1 MRTPTHSAN
10 RRQPIIWLI
19 LAVAVAAVAMLLVG
33 VGVVEGQDTDT
44 APTFGSE
51 TISAQTYTVR
61 TAIDALT
68 LPLATGGNGA
78 LTYSLTPD
86 LPEGLSFAATSRQ
99 ITGTPTAVKEQTTY
113 TYKVVDADDNAADS
127 DADTL
132 TFSITVTA
140 AAIQPCA
147 YTRLELNQGRDTT
160 PGDRVDLILEL
171 TGASGSCTP
180 PTGDIR
186 ITLPREMTVPRN
198 IDPKNVVIGAG
209 GRYHPV
215 YVDVDLSD
223 SADQPHRITLPGC
236 SGNWHATYDERDR
249 PKCPELRSSRV
260 SISLDNVL
268 LLPAEPPDSD
278 DGYPITVSWG
288 ESGDLTDKLGVNAAL
303 KIDGENEVGYGET
316 VTFTGS
322 GFAPGL
328 TVKLYAQPSTGSAA
342 CTSVGGSGWRD
353 VGSATVGS
361 DYRFTAQI
369 EILTTAFPSAGRYQ
383 ACARDGSGRTSGTS
397 IAVDVKAGL
406 RVVGADS
413 GVTVRPGDEVNL
425 SIEGAAGGLR
435 VNNVLVAG
443 RSQGVQWRQNG
454 KTLTVTIPPGTSGTV
469 TVHVTFDGGQTA
481 SVNITIATIELLL
494 QGIGSGGLT
503 LGQTAIASS
512 FNLPGDEV
520 CNITLG
526 GVRLAFVDDNEVTDE
541 CVRLSRG
548 GRLSGTFAV
557 ASPQGNVSSELISR
571 FLSSDGEETLQITDN
586 TGARA
591 SAEVKIA
598 KPTITFTPAD
608 GEVALRDIITIRG
621 ANFPPERN
629 YYNPPAI
636 SVTIDGR
643 PTFVYSTGTSWEL
656 QYEVTRRQQAG
667 SVLTVQVKIDGYP
680 LNQLTASYRIRVAA
694 GALSVTPP
702 DLGIGEPITVM
713 VSGLEAHITGYSVRL
728 SNGPFLR
735 FNGSATFQ
743 TDRVGEFT
751 GQSMIPVDYHE
762 DFATTAGYI
771 ATIYVYDSARDR
783 VPGVF
788 ATVTL
793 NTARYVAPTP
803 TPTITPTPTSTP
815 IPTNTPLPTDTPI
828 PPTDTPVP
836 PTSTPIPL
844 PPTHTPVPPPT
855 DTPVPPPTVDRTAI
869 VQTVT
874 AAVISSDD
882 DRPVVD
888 RPSFAPESPDGGLST
903 FAIVLLTAVGVILL
917 ATVALVAALVALR
930 SRRVGPEQPPFDD
943 LPSI

>member
-1 MRTPTHSAN
+1 MWRRGWRTTQPPPAPAVSDQSATIG
-10 RRQPIIWLI
+10 QAFSYTFD
-19 LAVAVAAVAMLLVG
+19 AVADPDAGQTVAYTATLGDDSALPAWLSFDANTRTFAGTPPTVAANLTVKVTA
-33 VGVVEGQDTDT
+33 TDSGEPSQS
-44 APTFGSE
+44 ASATF
-51 TISAQTYTVR
+51 T
-61 TAIDALT
+61 
-68 LPLATGGNGA
+68 
-78 LTYSLTPD
+78 
-86 LPEGLSFAATSRQ
+86 
-99 ITGTPTAVKEQTTY
+99 
-113 TYKVVDADDNAADS
+113 
-127 DADTL
+127 
-132 TFSITVTA
+132 ITVTA
-140 AAIQPCA
+140 AGIQPCA
-147 YTRLELNQGRDTT
+147 YARLELNQGRDTT

-171 TGASGSCTP
+171 TGASGNCTP
-180 PTGDIR
+180 PTGDIL

-209 GRYHPV
+209 GRYYPG

-236 SGNWHATYDERDR
+236 SGNWHATYDERER
-249 PKCPELRSSRV
+249 PRCPDLRSSRV
-260 SISLDNVL
+260 SISLGNVL
-268 LLPAEPPDSD
+268 RLPAEPPDSD

-288 ESGDLTDKLGVNAAL
+288 ESGNLTDKLGVNAAL
-303 KIDGENEVGYGET
+303 EIDGENEVGYGKT

-328 TVKLYAQPSTGSAA
+328 TVNLYAQPSTGSAA

-361 DYRFTAQI
+361 DYRFTAQV
-369 EILTTAFPSAGRYQ
+369 EIRTTAFPNAGRYQ
-383 ACARDGSGRTSGTS
+383 VCARDGSGRTSGTS
-397 IAVDVKAGL
+397 IAMDVKAGL
-406 RVVGADS
+406 RAFGTGS
-413 GVTVRPGDEVNL
+413 GVTIRPGEEVNL
-425 SIEGAAGGLR
+425 SIEGATGGLSI
-435 VNNVLVAG
+435 NNVLVAG
-443 RSQGVQWRQNG
+443 RPLGAGQWRQSG

-469 TVHVTFDGGQTA
+469 TVHVTFNGGQTA
-481 SVNITIATIELLL
+481 SVNITIAAIELLV

-512 FNLPGDEV
+512 FNLPGNEV

-526 GVRLAFVDDNEVTDE
+526 GVPLAFLDDNEVTDK

-608 GEVALRDIITIRG
+608 GEVALRDVITIRG
-621 ANFPPERN
+621 TNFPPDRQH
-629 YYNPPAI
+629 YNPPTI

-643 PTFVYSTGTSWEL
+643 PTFVYATGTSWEL

-667 SVLTVQVKIDGYP
+667 SVLTVQVKIDNYP
-680 LNQLTASYRIRVAA
+680 LSQLTASYRIRVAA

-702 DLGIGEPITVM
+702 DLCIGEPITVM
-713 VSGLEAHITGYSVRL
+713 VSGLEAYAAGYSVRL

-743 TDRVGEFT
+743 TDRVGKFT

-762 DFATTAGYI
+762 DFATTPGYT
-771 ATIYVYDSARDR
+771 ATSYVYDSARDR

-793 NTARYVAPTP
+793 NKARYVAPIP
-803 TPTITPTPTSTP
+803 TPTITPVPTNTP
-815 IPTNTPLPTDTPI
+815 IPTNTPLPTDTPVPP

-836 PTSTPIPL
+836 PTNTPIPTDT
-844 PPTHTPVPPPT
+844 PTPPPT
-855 DTPVPPPTVDRTAI
+855 DTPVPPPTVNRTAI

-874 AAVISSDD
+874 AAVILSDD
-882 DRPVVD
+882 DRTVVD
-888 RPSFAPESPDGGLST
+888 RPASAPESPDGGLST
-903 FAIVLLTAVGVILL
+903 LSIVLLAVVAFIVLAMIVGV
-917 ATVALVAALVALR
+917 VALVVMR
-930 SRRVGPEQPPFDD
+930 SRRVGPEQPPFDE

>member
-1 MRTPTHSAN
+1 MSASTN
-10 RRQPIIWLI
+10 SVNQRQLVAWLI
-19 LAVAVAAVAMLLVG
+19 LVVAVAAVAMLIAG
-33 VGVVEGQDTDT
+33 VGVAEGQGDNQPPPGPAVSDQSATIGQAFSYTFDAVADPDAGQTVAYT
-44 APTFGSE
+44 ATLGDDSALPTW
-51 TISAQTYTVR
+51 
-61 TAIDALT
+61 
-68 LPLATGGNGA
+68 
-78 LTYSLTPD
+78 
-86 LPEGLSFAATSRQ
+86 LSFDANTRTFA
-99 ITGTPTAVKEQTTY
+99 GTPPTE
-113 TYKVVDADDNAADS
+113 AAD
-127 DADTL
+127 L
-132 TFSITVTA
+132 TVKVTATDSGEPPQSASATFTITVSA
-140 AAIQPCA
+140 AAIQPCI
-147 YTRLELNQGRDTT
+147 YTSLTLNQGRDTT

-171 TGASGSCTP
+171 TGASGSCTL

-209 GRYHPV
+209 GRYHPG

-223 SADQPHRITLPGC
+223 TADQPHRITLPGC
-236 SGNWHATYDERDR
+236 GGNWHATYDERER
-249 PKCPELRSSRV
+249 PECPELRSSRV

-268 LLPAEPPDSD
+268 RLPAEPPDSD

-288 ESGDLTDKLGVNAAL
+288 ESGNLTDKLGVNAAL
-303 KIDGENEVGYGET
+303 EIEGENEVGYGET
-316 VTFTGS
+316 ITFTGS
-322 GFAPGL
+322 GFEPGL
-328 TVKLYAQPSTGSAA
+328 SVNLYAQPSTGSAA
-342 CTSVGGSGWRD
+342 CTSVGGNGWRD
-353 VGSATVGS
+353 VGSTTVGS
-361 DYRFTAQI
+361 DYRFTTQV
-369 EILTTAFPSAGRYQ
+369 EIRTTVFPNAGRYQ
-383 ACARDGSGRTSGTS
+383 VCARDGSGRTSGTS
-397 IAVDVKAGL
+397 TAIDVKAGL

-413 GVTVRPGDEVNL
+413 SVTFRPGEEVNL
-425 SIEGAAGGLR
+425 SIEGATDELR

-443 RSQGVQWRQNG
+443 RSQGAQWRQTG

-481 SVNITIATIELLL
+481 SVNITIAAIELLV
-494 QGIGSGGLT
+494 QGIGSDGLT

-512 FNLPGDEV
+512 FNLPGNEV

-557 ASPQGNVSSELISR
+557 ASPQGNVSFELISR
-571 FLSSDGEETLQITDN
+571 FLSSDGAETLQVTDN

-629 YYNPPAI
+629 YYNPPTI

-643 PTFVYSTGTSWEL
+643 PTIVYATGTSWEL

-713 VSGLEAHITGYSVRL
+713 VSSLEAYTAGYSVRL
-728 SNGPFLR
+728 SNGPVLR

-743 TDRVGEFT
+743 TDRVGKFT

-762 DFATTAGYI
+762 DFATTAGYT
-771 ATIYVYDSARDR
+771 ATIYVYNSARDR

-793 NTARYVAPTP
+793 NKARYVAPTP
-803 TPTITPTPTSTP
+803 TPTITPTPTNTP

-828 PPTDTPVP
+828 PPTDTPIP
-836 PTSTPIPL
+836 PTSTPI

-882 DRPVVD
+882 DRTVVD
-888 RPSFAPESPDGGLST
+888 RPVSTPESSDGGLST
-903 FAIVLLTAVGVILL
+903 FAIVLLVAVGVILL
-917 ATVALVAALVALR
+917 VIVALVAALVAMR
-930 SRRVGPEQPPFDD
+930 SRRVGPEQPPFDE